1 MSGCTRMC
9 AAMSLYDQSLRSVIS
24 GSSLCAPR
32 AAERP
37 TGELGAALV
46 VTQPVPRERR
56 RVTAGE
62 GLSTGCDQKP
72 AQVSHV

>member
-1 MSGCTRMC
+1 MSGWTRMC

-32 AAERP
+32 AAGTADGGAGRG
-37 TGELGAALV
+37 TG

-56 RVTAGE
+56 RVTME
-62 GLSTGCDQKP
+62 ECLSTGCDGKP
-72 AQVSHV
+72 AYVSHV